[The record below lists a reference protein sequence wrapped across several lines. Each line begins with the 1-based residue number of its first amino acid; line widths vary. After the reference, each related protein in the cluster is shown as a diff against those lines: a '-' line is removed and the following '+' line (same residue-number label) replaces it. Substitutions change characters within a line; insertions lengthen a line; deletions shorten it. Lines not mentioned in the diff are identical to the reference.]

1 MSPGGDIAPVEEHYI
16 TEGRQPLASGPCT
29 CSSIHQPFGCEQG
42 PSHPVSL
49 FLVKQEW
56 DSVHLGEPRGD
67 MRSCRKACRAGAGPV
82 ITMHMLAADALCLA
96 TEMLTMKIYTHVSR
110 VEKPPPH
117 PNRGP
122 PSALG
127 SSHLYTPGRSLLPG
141 GLGQQ
146 SLLVTY
152 EGASPRPDWTS

>member
-1 MSPGGDIAPVEEHYI
+1 M
-16 TEGRQPLASGPCT
+16 
-29 CSSIHQPFGCEQG
+29 
-42 PSHPVSL
+42 SL
-49 FLVKQEW
+49 FLVKQEC
-56 DSVHLGEPRGD
+56 DSVHLGETRRD

-82 ITMHMLAADALCLA
+82 ITTRMLAADALCPA
-96 TEMLTMKIYTHVSR
+96 TETLTMRIYTSR
-110 VEKPPPH
+110 AEKPPPH

-152 EGASPRPDWTS
+152 EGASPRPDWTSDLLEVLETAALRPSSVSWRLKVSPVGGR